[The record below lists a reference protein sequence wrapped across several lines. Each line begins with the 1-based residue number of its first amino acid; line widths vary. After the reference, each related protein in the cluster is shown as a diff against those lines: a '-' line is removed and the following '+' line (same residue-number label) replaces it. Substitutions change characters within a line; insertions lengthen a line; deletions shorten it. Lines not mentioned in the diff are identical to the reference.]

1 MDRIRACAA
10 SSNIAVA
17 LSYSENFHN
26 SAYIAQ
32 SLIGNDGTILL
43 HRRKIKPTHMER
55 TVFGD
60 GAKDSLDN
68 VANTGVGRV
77 GMLSCWEHT
86 QPLLK
91 YHTYLQRELFHVGAW
106 PPLFDHAEQPH
117 TLWSMSRQ
125 GKLSTA
131 DGSDQY

>member
-68 VANTGVGRV
+68 VANTGIGRV

-131 DGSDQY
+131 TGSNPY